1 MAGETGTYGEHR
13 FIRQV
18 GVFKW
23 VSRSAMLFTRKR
35 LLKID
40 TRLRLPSGATIIL
53 PRRSASASEVYVTNA
68 DIDWGSEAVFARFAA
83 AGRDFLDIGAH
94 IGYYSVYLSPSVRR
108 AYAFEPDPRNLED
121 LHANARLAGNVDVV
135 EAAVSSRDGS
145 ARLHVGHGSAV
156 SSLEGAGEGI
166 EVKTVTIDS
175 FVASRPGID
184 VGLIKTDVE
193 GHDLEALRGMGE
205 VVARCQ
211 PLILTECP
219 YTTQLDELCRKW
231 RYQTYAFTRDRRT
244 LTARFQKMSSED
256 LRDQWYKM
264 LFLVPSH
271 FDPEFARL
279 ASRTG
284 VAGNRS

>member
-1 MAGETGTYGEHR
+1 MG
-13 FIRQV
+13 I
-18 GVFKW
+18 FKW
-23 VSRSAMLFTRKR
+23 VSRSAILFTRKR
-35 LLKID
+35 LLKSD

-68 DIDWGSEAVFARFAA
+68 DIDWGSEALFARFAA

-94 IGYYSVYLSPSVRR
+94 IGYYSVYLSPSIRR

-121 LHANARLAGNVDVV
+121 LRANARLAGNVEVV

-145 ARLHVGHGSAV
+145 ARLHVGRGSAV
-156 SSLEGAGEGI
+156 SSLEGGDGGEGI
-166 EVKTVTIDS
+166 EVKIVTIDS
-175 FVASRPGID
+175 FAASRPGID

-193 GHDLEALRGMGE
+193 GHDLEALRGMSE

-219 YTTQLDELCRKW
+219 YTPQLDELCRNW
-231 RYQTYAFTRDRRT
+231 GYQTYAFTRDRRT
-244 LTARFQKMSSED
+244 LKARFQKMSSED

-271 FDPEFARL
+271 SGAEFARF
-279 ASRTG
+279 ANHS
-284 VAGNRS
+284 